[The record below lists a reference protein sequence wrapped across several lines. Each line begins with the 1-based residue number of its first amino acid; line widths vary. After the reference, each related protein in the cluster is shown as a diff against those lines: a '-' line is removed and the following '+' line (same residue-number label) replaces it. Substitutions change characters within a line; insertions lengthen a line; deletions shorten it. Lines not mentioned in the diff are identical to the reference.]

1 MNNLNIAKVK
11 SAKPGKHHDGS
22 GLYLIVKPTSKK
34 WVQRGTVNGRRREWG
49 LGVFDDVSLAE
60 ARDKAAKYR
69 KLIRDGI
76 DPAEERKRVQAQINE
91 RELAQSRIDGMPTF
105 KEVTLRVSKESEPT
119 WKNVKDGKRWLSS
132 MERHVFPFIGN
143 NPIDQITG
151 PEIRDVLANIW
162 LEIPHTAKK
171 VKQRIQTVL
180 DYAHI
185 QEWRDQE
192 APMRSITKALPKQP
206 KKENHFSAMPWRDV
220 PDFIAHMDER
230 LGASASVLRAIE
242 FVILTAARSGEVRLA
257 TWAEFDL
264 DKKVWNRPAAHMKAG
279 IEHSIPLSSRA
290 IALLGEPGE
299 GLIFPSRKSGSALS
313 DMTLSMPL
321 RRADV
326 GYTMHGFRSSFR
338 DWCGEATSTPREV
351 AEACLAHVVGSSVER
366 AYARSDLLE
375 KRRAV
380 MDQWAA
386 FCSGADNVTRLS
398 VAR

>member
-1 MNNLNIAKVK
+1 MTILKTAQVK
-11 SAKPGKHHDGS
+11 NAKPGKHHDGA
-22 GLYLIVKPTSKK
+22 GLYLVVTERSKK
-34 WVQRGTVNGRRREWG
+34 WVQRGTINGKRREYG
-49 LGVFDDVSLAE
+49 LGAAGDIGLAE
-60 ARDKAAKYR
+60 VREKAASYR
-69 KLIRDGI
+69 RMLKDGI
-76 DPAEERKRVQAQINE
+76 DPSVERKRVLAEQIAQEQAVVMPSF
-91 RELAQSRIDGMPTF
+91 REVAF
-105 KEVTLRVSKESEPT
+105 EVHKEHSPT
-119 WKNVKDGKRWLSS
+119 WKNQKDVRLWLASL
-132 MERHVFPFIGN
+132 EKYVFPAIGDM
-143 NPIDQITG
+143 PVDEVTG
-151 PEIRDVLANIW
+151 PMVRDVLAEIW
-162 LEIPHTAKK
+162 LTKPDTARKIRP
-171 VKQRIQTVL
+171 RIGVIL
-180 DYAHI
+180 DVAHGKGY
-185 QEWRDQE
+185 RDHE
-192 APMRSITKALPKQP
+192 APRQAFVAGLPRQP
-206 KKENHFSAMPWRDV
+206 KGKHLAAMPWAEV

-321 RRADV
+321 RRAGV

-351 AEACLAHVVGSSVER
+351 AEACLAHAVGSSVER

-380 MDQWAA
+380 MEQWGA
-386 FCSGADNVTRLS
+386 FCCGADNVTLLA
-398 VAR
+398 VVG